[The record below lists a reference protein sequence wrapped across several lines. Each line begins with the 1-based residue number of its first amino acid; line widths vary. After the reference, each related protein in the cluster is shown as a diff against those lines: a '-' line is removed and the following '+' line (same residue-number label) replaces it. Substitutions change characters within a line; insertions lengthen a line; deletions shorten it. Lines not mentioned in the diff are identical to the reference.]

1 MNQTDT
7 NIGASSTENKAA
19 TTIET
24 AMVSAKD
31 KAKAPAKAAP
41 KQAPKAVART
51 GTAQRNADRAPIT
64 FESAVRLG
72 PTDDV
77 ANKIIQVFHVEP
89 VPVAEIRE
97 MVEEHLVKQAEIMN
111 MGERGTQITL
121 GRIVGA
127 YVGAAYGAAQT
138 YDGRRRTA
146 REMTSKMNEYRDED
160 REGPS
165 GFESRVEQA
174 QEFAAMLA
182 MQAIAAIAAAEGAC
196 SAYEHITGDIWK
208 PYVAATPASAAI
220 GRQAATAR
228 MSAFD

>member
-1 MNQTDT
+1 MSQ
-7 NIGASSTENKAA
+7 ASDSNNTPVTESKAGTA
-19 TTIET
+19 ST
-24 AMVSAKD
+24 AMQAAMAASK
-31 KAKAPAKAAP
+31 PAKGKP
-41 KQAPKAVART
+41 APKAVART
-51 GTAQRNADRAPIT
+51 SIANRNADRAPIT
-64 FESAVRLG
+64 LESAVRLG
-72 PTDDV
+72 PTNDV
-77 ANKIIQVFHVEP
+77 VSKIIKVFQVEP
-89 VPVAEIRE
+89 VAVAEIRE
-97 MVEEHLVKQAEIMN
+97 MVEEHLAKQAQAMN

-182 MQAIAAIAAAEGAC
+182 MQAVAAISAAEGAC

-208 PYVAATPASAAI
+208 PYVPATPASAAI